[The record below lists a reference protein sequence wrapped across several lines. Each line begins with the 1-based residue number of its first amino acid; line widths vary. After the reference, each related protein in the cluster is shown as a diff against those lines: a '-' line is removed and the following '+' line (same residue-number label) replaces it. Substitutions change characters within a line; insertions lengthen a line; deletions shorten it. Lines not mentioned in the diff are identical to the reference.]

1 METEMKNWNYKIEI
15 KINLKDEFPDSMN
28 FDDVEEEVSEYLKK
42 IKVFLEDDEIQDKK
56 IILLDL
62 EEEL

>member
-28 FDDVEEEVSEYLKK
+28 FDDVEEEISEYLKK
-42 IKVFLEDDEIQDKK
+42 IKVFLEDDEIQAKK